1 MEQRIKETTVTRK
14 NGGSTVITLSSAVK
28 QVSGINLGDTV
39 EIVAE
44 NGKLIVR
51 KIAIKIGR

>member
-1 MEQRIKETTVTRK
+1 MEQRIKEKTVTRK
-14 NGGSTVITLSSAVK
+14 NGGSTVITLSPAVK

-44 NGKLIVR
+44 NGKLTIR
-51 KIAIKIGR
+51 KIVI

>member
-1 MEQRIKETTVTRK
+1 MEQRIQEKTVTRK

-28 QVSGINLGDTV
+28 QVSGISLGDTV

-51 KIAIKIGR
+51 KIAI

>member
-1 MEQRIKETTVTRK
+1 MKQRIQEKTVTRK

-28 QVSGINLGDTV
+28 QVSGISLGDTV

-44 NGKLIVR
+44 NGKIVIT
-51 KIAIKIGR
+51 KME